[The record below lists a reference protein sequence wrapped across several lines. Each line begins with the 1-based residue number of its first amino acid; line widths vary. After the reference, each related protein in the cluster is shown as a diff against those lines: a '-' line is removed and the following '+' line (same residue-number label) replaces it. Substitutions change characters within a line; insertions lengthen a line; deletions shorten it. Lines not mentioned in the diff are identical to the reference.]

1 MIYLKNS
8 EQIALMREPN
18 RIVKNALELAEQAVK
33 PGVTTEYLD
42 KIVYDYI
49 TKENAYPSFLN
60 YNGFPKSICASID
73 DEVVHGIPSSK
84 RVLHEGSII
93 SIDIGAYKNGFHG
106 DAARTFAVGKISAEK
121 QKLIDVTKQ
130 SFFEAAKIIK
140 EGIRLGDIGHAIDS
154 YVTSFGYSTVKVLVG
169 HGIGKN
175 LHEMPDVPNYGKA
188 GRGVRLV
195 PGMTIAIEPMIN
207 EGTAKVKVMP
217 DGWTVKTVDGSLS
230 AHFEHTI
237 AVTTEGPV
245 ILTARSCD
253 W

>member
-18 RIVKNALELAEQAVK
+18 RIVKNALELAGQAVK

-84 RVLHEGSII
+84 RVLQEGSII

-106 DAARTFAVGKISAEK
+106 DAARTFAVGRISAEK

-140 EGIRLGDIGHAIDS
+140 EGIRLGDIGNAVDS

-169 HGIGKN
+169 HGIGQN

-188 GRGVRLV
+188 GRGMRIVE
-195 PGMTIAIEPMIN
+195 GMALAIEPMVN
-207 EGTAKVKVMP
+207 MGDYRVEFLD
-217 DGWTVKTVDGSLS
+217 DGWTCATIDGKPS
-230 AHFEHTI
+230 AHYENTLV
-237 AVTTEGPV
+237 VTKDGCE
-245 ILTARSCD
+245 ILTL
-253 W
+253 